1 MNSSQD
7 ILKRAAAQAAL
18 QWIEPGMIL
27 GVGTGSTVNHLIDLI
42 GEQGLKLGAAVS
54 SSEASS
60 KRLRALGVPLLDAN
74 AVDRLPLYIDGADEV
89 DPGCCLIKGGGG
101 ALTREKILADLADRF
116 VCIVDEAKCV
126 ACLGA
131 FPLPI
136 EILSMAEKQ
145 ISKKLE
151 KLGARIALR
160 KDFISDNGHPIIDV
174 SGLTIKDPRELESM
188 MNQWPGVVTV
198 GLFAQRP
205 ADLVLIAAKMGSRP
219 CRWPDKVL
227 MCGFSDKTSLPVNRS
242 HWA

>member
-42 GEQGLKLGAAVS
+42 GQQGLKLEAAVS

-89 DPGCCLIKGGGG
+89 DPSCCLIKGGGG

-151 KLGARIALR
+151 KLGARVVLR
-160 KDFISDNGHPIIDV
+160 KNFISDNGHPIIDV
-174 SGLTIKDPRELESM
+174 SGLTIKDPRGLESM
-188 MNQWPGVVTV
+188 VNQWPGVVTV

-205 ADLVLIAAKMGSRP
+205 ADLVLIAAKDGI
-219 CRWPDKVL
+219 
-227 MCGFSDKTSLPVNRS
+227 KTLSL
-242 HWA
+242 A

>member
-205 ADLVLIAAKMGSRP
+205 ADLVPIAAKDGI
-219 CRWPDKVL
+219 
-227 MCGFSDKTSLPVNRS
+227 KTLSL
-242 HWA
+242 A

>member
-42 GEQGLKLGAAVS
+42 GEQGLKLEAAVS

-174 SGLTIKDPRELESM
+174 SGLTIKDPRGLESM

-205 ADLVLIAAKMGSRP
+205 ADLVLIAAKDGI
-219 CRWPDKVL
+219 
-227 MCGFSDKTSLPVNRS
+227 KTLSL
-242 HWA
+242 A

>member
-18 QWIEPGMIL
+18 PWIEPGMIL

-205 ADLVLIAAKMGSRP
+205 ADLVLIAAKDGI
-219 CRWPDKVL
+219 
-227 MCGFSDKTSLPVNRS
+227 KTLSL
-242 HWA
+242 A

>member
-1 MNSSQD
+1 
-7 ILKRAAAQAAL
+7 
-18 QWIEPGMIL
+18 MIL

-205 ADLVLIAAKMGSRP
+205 ADLVLIAAKDGI
-219 CRWPDKVL
+219 
-227 MCGFSDKTSLPVNRS
+227 KTLSM
-242 HWA
+242 A

>member
-89 DPGCCLIKGGGG
+89 DRGCCLIKGGGG

-205 ADLVLIAAKMGSRP
+205 ADLVLIAAKDGI
-219 CRWPDKVL
+219 
-227 MCGFSDKTSLPVNRS
+227 KTLSM
-242 HWA
+242 A

>member
-1 MNSSQD
+1 LNSSQD

-136 EILSMAEKQ
+136 EIVSMAEKQ

-205 ADLVLIAAKMGSRP
+205 ADLVLIAAKDGI
-219 CRWPDKVL
+219 
-227 MCGFSDKTSLPVNRS
+227 KTLSL
-242 HWA
+242 A

>member
-42 GEQGLKLGAAVS
+42 GEQGLKLEAAVS

-205 ADLVLIAAKMGSRP
+205 ADLVLVATNDGI
-219 CRWPDKVL
+219 
-227 MCGFSDKTSLPVNRS
+227 KTLSM
-242 HWA
+242 A

>member
-42 GEQGLKLGAAVS
+42 GQQGLKLEAAVS

-205 ADLVLIAAKMGSRP
+205 ADLVLIAAKDGI
-219 CRWPDKVL
+219 
-227 MCGFSDKTSLPVNRS
+227 KTLSL
-242 HWA
+242 A

>member
-1 MNSSQD
+1 LNSSQD

-174 SGLTIKDPRELESM
+174 SGLTIKDPRGLESM

-205 ADLVLIAAKMGSRP
+205 ADLVLVATNDGI
-219 CRWPDKVL
+219 
-227 MCGFSDKTSLPVNRS
+227 KTLSM
-242 HWA
+242 A

>member
-1 MNSSQD
+1 LNSSQD

-42 GEQGLKLGAAVS
+42 GEQGLKLEAAVS

-205 ADLVLIAAKMGSRP
+205 ADLVLIAAKDGI
-219 CRWPDKVL
+219 
-227 MCGFSDKTSLPVNRS
+227 KTLSM
-242 HWA
+242 A

>member
-42 GEQGLKLGAAVS
+42 GKQGLKLGAAVS

-205 ADLVLIAAKMGSRP
+205 ADLVLIAAKDGI
-219 CRWPDKVL
+219 
-227 MCGFSDKTSLPVNRS
+227 KTLSL
-242 HWA
+242 A

>member
-1 MNSSQD
+1 LNSSQD

-42 GEQGLKLGAAVS
+42 GEQGLKLEAAVS

-174 SGLTIKDPRELESM
+174 SGLTIKDPRGLESM

-205 ADLVLIAAKMGSRP
+205 ADLVLVATNDGI
-219 CRWPDKVL
+219 
-227 MCGFSDKTSLPVNRS
+227 KTLSM
-242 HWA
+242 A

>member
-42 GEQGLKLGAAVS
+42 GEQGLKLEAAVS

-205 ADLVLIAAKMGSRP
+205 ADLVLIAAKDGI
-219 CRWPDKVL
+219 
-227 MCGFSDKTSLPVNRS
+227 KTLSL
-242 HWA
+242 A

>member
-1 MNSSQD
+1 
-7 ILKRAAAQAAL
+7 
-18 QWIEPGMIL
+18 MIL

-42 GEQGLKLGAAVS
+42 GEQGLKLEAAVS

-205 ADLVLIAAKMGSRP
+205 ADLVLIAAKDGI
-219 CRWPDKVL
+219 
-227 MCGFSDKTSLPVNRS
+227 KTLSL
-242 HWA
+242 A

>member
-1 MNSSQD
+1 LNSSQD

-42 GEQGLKLGAAVS
+42 GQQGLKLEAAVS

-89 DPGCCLIKGGGG
+89 DPRCCLIKGGGG

-151 KLGARIALR
+151 KLGARVVLR
-160 KDFISDNGHPIIDV
+160 KNFISDNGHPIIDV
-174 SGLTIKDPRELESM
+174 SGLTIKDPRGLESM
-188 MNQWPGVVTV
+188 VNQWPGVVTV

-205 ADLVLIAAKMGSRP
+205 ADLVLVAANDGI
-219 CRWPDKVL
+219 
-227 MCGFSDKTSLPVNRS
+227 KTLSM
-242 HWA
+242 A

>member
-7 ILKRAAAQAAL
+7 ILQRAAAQAAL

-42 GEQGLKLGAAVS
+42 GEQGLKLEAAVS

-205 ADLVLIAAKMGSRP
+205 ADLVLIAAKDGI
-219 CRWPDKVL
+219 
-227 MCGFSDKTSLPVNRS
+227 KTLSL
-242 HWA
+242 A

>member
-1 MNSSQD
+1 LNSSQD

-74 AVDRLPLYIDGADEV
+74 AIDRLPLYIDGADEV

-205 ADLVLIAAKMGSRP
+205 ADLVLIAAKDGI
-219 CRWPDKVL
+219 
-227 MCGFSDKTSLPVNRS
+227 KTLSL
-242 HWA
+242 A

>member
-1 MNSSQD
+1 LNSSQD

-18 QWIEPGMIL
+18 PWIEPGMIL

-205 ADLVLIAAKMGSRP
+205 ADLVLIAAKDGI
-219 CRWPDKVL
+219 
-227 MCGFSDKTSLPVNRS
+227 KTLSL
-242 HWA
+242 A

>member
-27 GVGTGSTVNHLIDLI
+27 GVGTGSTVNHLLDLI

-205 ADLVLIAAKMGSRP
+205 ADLVLIAAKDGI
-219 CRWPDKVL
+219 
-227 MCGFSDKTSLPVNRS
+227 KTLSL
-242 HWA
+242 A

>member
-174 SGLTIKDPRELESM
+174 SGLTIKDPRGLESM

-205 ADLVLIAAKMGSRP
+205 ADLVLVATNNGI
-219 CRWPDKVL
+219 
-227 MCGFSDKTSLPVNRS
+227 KTLSM
-242 HWA
+242 A

>member
-1 MNSSQD
+1 
-7 ILKRAAAQAAL
+7 
-18 QWIEPGMIL
+18 MIL

-174 SGLTIKDPRELESM
+174 SGLTIKDPRGLESM

-205 ADLVLIAAKMGSRP
+205 ADLVLIAAKDGI
-219 CRWPDKVL
+219 
-227 MCGFSDKTSLPVNRS
+227 KTLSL
-242 HWA
+242 A

>member
-7 ILKRAAAQAAL
+7 TLKRAAAQAAL

-205 ADLVLIAAKMGSRP
+205 ADLVLIAAKDGI
-219 CRWPDKVL
+219 
-227 MCGFSDKTSLPVNRS
+227 KTLSL
-242 HWA
+242 A

>member
-1 MNSSQD
+1 
-7 ILKRAAAQAAL
+7 
-18 QWIEPGMIL
+18 MIL

-42 GEQGLKLGAAVS
+42 GKQGLKLGAAVS

-101 ALTREKILADLADRF
+101 ALTREKILADLADHF

-205 ADLVLIAAKMGSRP
+205 ADLVLIAAKDGI
-219 CRWPDKVL
+219 
-227 MCGFSDKTSLPVNRS
+227 KTLSL
-242 HWA
+242 A

>member
-1 MNSSQD
+1 
-7 ILKRAAAQAAL
+7 
-18 QWIEPGMIL
+18 MIL

-205 ADLVLIAAKMGSRP
+205 ADLVLVAANDGI
-219 CRWPDKVL
+219 
-227 MCGFSDKTSLPVNRS
+227 KTLSM
-242 HWA
+242 A

>member
-42 GEQGLKLGAAVS
+42 GEQGLKLEAAVS

-205 ADLVLIAAKMGSRP
+205 ADLVLVAANDGI
-219 CRWPDKVL
+219 
-227 MCGFSDKTSLPVNRS
+227 KTLSM
-242 HWA
+242 A

>member
-1 MNSSQD
+1 
-7 ILKRAAAQAAL
+7 
-18 QWIEPGMIL
+18 MIL

-42 GEQGLKLGAAVS
+42 GEQGLKLEAAVS

-174 SGLTIKDPRELESM
+174 SGLTIKDPRGLESM

-205 ADLVLIAAKMGSRP
+205 ADLVLVATNDGI
-219 CRWPDKVL
+219 
-227 MCGFSDKTSLPVNRS
+227 KTLSM
-242 HWA
+242 A

>member
-205 ADLVLIAAKMGSRP
+205 ADLVLIAAKDGI
-219 CRWPDKVL
+219 
-227 MCGFSDKTSLPVNRS
+227 KTLSM
-242 HWA
+242 A

>member
-1 MNSSQD
+1 LNSSQD

-205 ADLVLIAAKMGSRP
+205 ADLVLVATNDGI
-219 CRWPDKVL
+219 
-227 MCGFSDKTSLPVNRS
+227 KTLSM
-242 HWA
+242 A

>member
-27 GVGTGSTVNHLIDLI
+27 GVGTGSTVNYLIDLI
-42 GEQGLKLGAAVS
+42 GEQGLKLEAAVS

-205 ADLVLIAAKMGSRP
+205 ADLVLIAAKDGI
-219 CRWPDKVL
+219 
-227 MCGFSDKTSLPVNRS
+227 KTLSL
-242 HWA
+242 A

>member
-18 QWIEPGMIL
+18 QWIEPGIIL

-54 SSEASS
+54 SSEARS

-136 EILSMAEKQ
+136 EVLSMAEKQ

-174 SGLTIKDPRELESM
+174 SGLTIKDPREIESM

-205 ADLVLIAAKMGSRP
+205 ADLVLIAAKDGI
-219 CRWPDKVL
+219 
-227 MCGFSDKTSLPVNRS
+227 KTLSL
-242 HWA
+242 A

>member
-151 KLGARIALR
+151 KLGARVVLR
-160 KDFISDNGHPIIDV
+160 KNFISDNGHPIIDV
-174 SGLTIKDPRELESM
+174 SGLTIKDPRGLESM

-205 ADLVLIAAKMGSRP
+205 ADLVLIAAKDGI
-219 CRWPDKVL
+219 
-227 MCGFSDKTSLPVNRS
+227 KTLSL
-242 HWA
+242 A

>member
-1 MNSSQD
+1 LNSSQD

-160 KDFISDNGHPIIDV
+160 EDFISDNGHPIIDV

-205 ADLVLIAAKMGSRP
+205 ADLVLIAAKDGI
-219 CRWPDKVL
+219 
-227 MCGFSDKTSLPVNRS
+227 KTLSL
-242 HWA
+242 A

>member
-42 GEQGLKLGAAVS
+42 GEQGLKLEAAVS

-205 ADLVLIAAKMGSRP
+205 ADLVLIAAKDGI
-219 CRWPDKVL
+219 
-227 MCGFSDKTSLPVNRS
+227 KTLSM
-242 HWA
+242 A

>member
-1 MNSSQD
+1 LNSSQD

-174 SGLTIKDPRELESM
+174 SGLTIKDPRGLESM

-205 ADLVLIAAKMGSRP
+205 ADLVLIAAKDGI
-219 CRWPDKVL
+219 
-227 MCGFSDKTSLPVNRS
+227 KTLSL
-242 HWA
+242 A

>member
-27 GVGTGSTVNHLIDLI
+27 GVGTGSTVNHLNDLI

-205 ADLVLIAAKMGSRP
+205 ADLVLIAAKDGI
-219 CRWPDKVL
+219 
-227 MCGFSDKTSLPVNRS
+227 KTLSL
-242 HWA
+242 A